1 MLQHTRGLLIMT
13 DEGSMVLTGK
23 KALDFSGS
31 VSAEDN
37 IGIGG
42 AEKIMAPNGQSQF
55 RVKDLAS
62 AYRLLFKHY
71 KLFYS
76 SHKVVYGMRRQM
88 TDKVERDV
96 CQHPYEDRL
105 NQGFTNIGDILG
117 PKNQERKKPFDM
129 RQIMGAVKDLDA
141 DYLERWHNMKDAET
155 AIVWETLL
163 GGFPVGMIGIES
175 QPVKRFG
182 DIPNDGPDSWTGG
195 TLYPNSSKKVS
206 RAINSFS
213 GKVPVVVLANLSGF
227 DGSPESLRKLQLEY
241 GAEIGRAVVNFE
253 GPLVFVVV
261 SRYHGG
267 AYVVFSKTLNPNMKV
282 LALENTFASV
292 IGGAPAAAVVFPRQV
307 LKNTFDDPQIV
318 TAQEQLKAGGIQRSE
333 YDDLFQKIHLEH
345 QAKLAQKFEKIH
357 SVERAL
363 KVGSIDDIISA
374 NELRPYLVNTLET
387 EINKF
392 TF

>member
-1 MLQHTRGLLIMT
+1 MAVNFGAIFQTDGVVIGLQH
-13 DEGSMVLTGK
+13 
-23 KALDFSGS
+23 
-31 VSAEDN
+31 
-37 IGIGG
+37 
-42 AEKIMAPNGQSQF
+42 P
-55 RVKDLAS
+55 LAVVFG
-62 AYRLLFKHY
+62 RLPD
-71 KLFYS
+71 
-76 SHKVVYGMRRQM
+76 G
-88 TDKVERDV
+88 
-96 CQHPYEDRL
+96 C
-105 NQGFTNIGDILG
+105 
-117 PKNQERKKPFDM
+117 
-129 RQIMGAVKDLDA
+129 
-141 DYLERWHNMKDAET
+141 
-155 AIVWETLL
+155 
-163 GGFPVGMIGIES
+163 PV
-175 QPVKRFG
+175 
-182 DIPNDGPDSWTGG
+182 N
-195 TLYPNSSKKVS
+195 
-206 RAINSFS
+206 
-213 GKVPVVVLANLSGF
+213 ANLSGF

-374 NELRPYLVNTLET
+374 NELDPILSILLKLKSINSLFNSRRAGPLVRL
-387 EINKF
+387 F
-392 TF
+392 T